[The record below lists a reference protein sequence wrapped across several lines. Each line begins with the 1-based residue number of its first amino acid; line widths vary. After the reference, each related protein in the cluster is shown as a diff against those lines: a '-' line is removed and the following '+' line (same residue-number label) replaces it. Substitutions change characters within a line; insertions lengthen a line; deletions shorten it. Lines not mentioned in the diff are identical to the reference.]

1 MVVEDLLEDAD
12 VEHLHTKLENVTAAL
27 KKPFEHHYHH
37 GHEEKSESESRREAN
52 RKDKTSENW
61 MG

>member
-1 MVVEDLLEDAD
+1 LEDLPEDAD
-12 VEHLHTKLENVTAAL
+12 AEHLYTKLEKVTAVL

-37 GHEEKSESESRREAN
+37 DREGKSKREARHEAN